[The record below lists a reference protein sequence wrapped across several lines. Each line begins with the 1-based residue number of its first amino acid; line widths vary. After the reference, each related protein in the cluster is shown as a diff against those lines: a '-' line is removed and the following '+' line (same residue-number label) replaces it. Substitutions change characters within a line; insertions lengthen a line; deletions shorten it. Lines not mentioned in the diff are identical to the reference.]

1 MHSDIKWQLKGQ
13 MTKGKKVKVK
23 VKLKE
28 ALPWSLFQG
37 KEYECNSG
45 MLTLRGEMWE
55 WDT

>member
-1 MHSDIKWQLKGQ
+1 MHSDIKWKVKGQ
-13 MTKGKKVKVK
+13 TTKGKKVKVK

-37 KEYECNSG
+37 KEYEWNSG